1 MRCVLG
7 EWRAGKVRPIPGN
20 APHGRPVSRVISC
33 PLWSICDDFCD
44 TTRFPLIQRTRRS
57 SRRAFFKASRNL
69 SVRCGCKTKTNPE
82 PRPTA
87 SRRSAPTQVEERVG
101 RTALFPSSAM
111 SSGRLFL
118 DRVGR
123 HQSSS
128 PLRRHTQISTHSS
141 TRQGKGDT
149 STLPARGH
157 FYFALTVPALRLS
170 CPRKSDIFRP
180 PRRDRHGAL
189 IEPLPVQ
196 SKLAARLDQS
206 IHRRA

>member
-141 TRQGKGDT
+141 TRQGKGDI

-157 FYFALTVPALRLS
+157 FYFALTLDPAPLAT
-170 CPRKSDIFRP
+170 
-180 PRRDRHGAL
+180 RDEAT
-189 IEPLPVQ
+189 
-196 SKLAARLDQS
+196 
-206 IHRRA
+206 

>member
-1 MRCVLG
+1 MNSILG
-7 EWRAGKVRPIPGN
+7 EWREGKVRPISGN

-33 PLWSICDDFCD
+33 PLWSICDDSCD

-69 SVRCGCKTKTNPE
+69 SVRCGFKPKTNPE
-82 PRPTA
+82 PGPTA

-101 RTALFPSSAM
+101 RTTLFPSSAM

-128 PLRRHTQISTHSS
+128 PLHRHTQISTHSS
-141 TRQGKGDT
+141 TRQVKGDI

-157 FYFALTVPALRLS
+157 FYFALTRPRNRLTCQAASHSKSTNLETEVPS
-170 CPRKSDIFRP
+170 NYS
-180 PRRDRHGAL
+180 
-189 IEPLPVQ
+189 
-196 SKLAARLDQS
+196 
-206 IHRRA
+206 